1 MKLTIGRCP
10 WQHSLYIIGAGDRPV
25 KIGYAKNPSRRLAEL
40 QTGSPGELY
49 IFEQIAKLTLKEA
62 RAVERKAHEHFK
74 DRRLKGEWFDITTE
88 EAREAV
94 WQWIDVRVTSARVL
108 SGLDLRAHTSQEQM
122 LAIAQIADRDITNG
136 CSI

>member
-40 QTGSPGELY
+40 QTHKH
-49 IFEQIAKLTLKEA
+49 FE
-62 RAVERKAHEHFK
+62 

-88 EAREAV
+88 EAREAI